1 MYLVWLPERATPADT
16 RSIMIDDV
24 AERLLA
30 LDPLGLSMDL
40 DDPDAQVPPPVP
52 PTEGDPQ
59 VNAIV
64 SIWLDRCDDR
74 GPFEDVLTSV
84 ADHIAGYLV
93 TESLYHDYGDTPH
106 AERRNWP
113 DGTRSPAVLTCS
125 FFPQKRGISYES
137 WLDIWHNRV
146 SPMSSEVQPRM
157 RYVRNAVVRPVTPGA
172 PPFMGI
178 VEEAWPSAEHIVDP
192 MLFYCGDGDPQKMN
206 ANISRMVT
214 DIGDFIDLD
223 AMRNNTMS
231 EWLLKS
237 IPVR

>member
-1 MYLVWLPERATPADT
+1 MYLVWLPEATTPGQT
-16 RSIMIDDV
+16 RSIMLDDV
-24 AERLLA
+24 AARLLA
-30 LDPLGLSMDL
+30 LDPLALSMDL
-40 DDPDAQVPPPVP
+40 DDPDAQVPPPMP

-59 VNAIV
+59 VHAIV
-64 SIWLDRCDDR
+64 SIWLQRYDDR
-74 GPFEDVLTSV
+74 APFEAVLRDG

-93 TESLYHDYGDTPH
+93 TESLYDDYGTTPH
-106 AERRNWP
+106 AGPRDWP

-125 FFPQKRGISYES
+125 FFPQKRGVAYED

-146 SPMSSEVQPRM
+146 SPMSAEVQPRM
-157 RYVRNAVVRPVTPGA
+157 RYVRNAVVRAITPDA
-172 PPFMGI
+172 PAFMGI

-192 MLFYCGDGDPQKMN
+192 MLFYCAEGDPEKMN
-206 ANISRMVT
+206 ANLMRMMA

-237 IPVR
+237 FPAR